1 MHGEIEMNTTV
12 ARVPLKR
19 PLLAVAPD
27 LNLDQRIKAAFE
39 GRSMSS
45 DVVAAL
51 IEEVSTAVIESAEA
65 VELARAQALDPR
77 LATSAIDAARALLES
92 AEFRQQRL
100 TIAVTKLKERLAWLR
115 EQEEDAKR
123 TIAYEKVEAER
134 DELARELAQV
144 YPEAAQ
150 RIAEL
155 LGRVSANDKEIERIN
170 TKLPSDRGAI
180 LGAELTARGLRNF
193 QVGPQGLSHV
203 PKITRD
209 VHLPAFQYDPSAQYL
224 WPIRRTIFD

>member
-1 MHGEIEMNTTV
+1 MNTTV

-100 TIAVTKLKERLAWLR
+100 TIAVTKLKERLEWLR
-115 EQEEDAKR
+115 EQEQDAR
-123 TIAYEKVEAER
+123 NQVAYDKAVAVR
-134 DELARELAQV
+134 DELAAELKAVYPELAQKL
-144 YPEAAQ
+144 ANLLT
-150 RIAEL
+150 RI
-155 LGRVSANDKEIERIN
+155 VANDAEIARLR
-170 TKLPSDRGAI
+170 LPNGRGRP
-180 LGAELTARGLRNF
+180 LGAELVARGLQHF
-193 QVGPQGLSHV
+193 QTGPQNLSFIPSMTERV
-203 PKITRD
+203 C
-209 VHLPAFQYDPSAQYL
+209 LPSFKYEDGPLL
-224 WPIRRTIFD
+224 WPRR